1 MKSAIFL
8 FLAIILLAPASF
20 SHEEAKSNFV
30 RFDFAL
36 AGIAGLAALLILTA
50 ISMLYGKK
58 AKDGTKK
65 TLMAFFILAAIGT
78 TLYLA
83 GGTVYTNMISETGG
97 PVHWHADFEIWN
109 CGTKLDLIDPT
120 GLSNRVGSS
129 EIHEH
134 GDDRIHVEG
143 VLIRKNEAS
152 LHHFF
157 ELTGSEFTND
167 HLMLQTNGGY
177 SEMTNGQTCNGKVG
191 KLQAFL
197 YRITNPNTVTK
208 TGFIYE
214 QVKLDNAGD
223 YVLSPYIN
231 VPPGDCIII
240 EFGEEKNSTDK
251 ICETYRIAIERGD
264 VRGG

>member
-1 MKSAIFL
+1 MKSAILL
-8 FLAIILLAPASF
+8 FLAIILAAPASF
-20 SHEEAKSNFV
+20 SHDGEETGFV

-36 AGIAGLAALLILTA
+36 AGGAGLAALLLLTA
-50 ISMLYGKK
+50 AGMAYGKK
-58 AKDGTKK
+58 AKNGTKK
-65 TLMAFFILAAIGT
+65 IMMGLFIAVSVGV

-83 GGTVYTNMISETGG
+83 AGTVYTNMISETGG

-109 CGTKLDLIDPT
+109 CGTKLDLIDPS
-120 GLSNRVGSS
+120 GLSNRVGSP

-143 VLIRKNEAS
+143 VLIRNDEAR
-152 LHHFF
+152 LHNFL

-167 HLMLQTNGGY
+167 RFMLHTNGGY
-177 SEMTNGQTCNGKVG
+177 VEMSNGQACNGKEG

-197 YRITNPNTVTK
+197 YRITNPSTVTK

-214 QVKLDNAGD
+214 QVKLDNPED
-223 YVLSPYIN
+223 YVPSPHIN

-240 EFGEEKNSTDK
+240 ELDEEKNSTEK

-264 VRGG
+264 VSGG